1 VLKIDKSFIDP
12 LVRSDPGSSAFVTA
26 IIGLAQSLGLEVIAE
41 GIEHESQLHRL
52 VELGC
57 EQGQGF
63 LMARPLDG
71 SAVESLITEYLGT
84 VAVS

>member
-1 VLKIDKSFIDP
+1 
-12 LVRSDPGSSAFVTA
+12 
-26 IIGLAQSLGLEVIAE
+26 
-41 GIEHESQLHRL
+41 

-57 EQGQGF
+57 EQGKGF

-71 SAVESLITEYLGT
+71 SAVESLITQYLGT